1 MGLGIMVSEQWP
13 SEEGRPTTSPVR
25 KIPDSRRPLVRVNS
39 QRRPNIEA
47 FSVEYYLMGNRNCA
61 VDGCNALEFR
71 TTGVCNKHQEMSSEV
86 PEATFTYHGSGA
98 AEPDQV
104 QPEQQT
110 PTHEQFECPRGCGT
124 MSYEETQVDTTF
136 LSAVLFFAIPVLA
149 GIYFIGSFV
158 FVHDSGEY
166 DSSQFHPSL
175 GVLALFGI
183 AWLVSIFSGI
193 INSKTH
199 VCNSCN
205 GIMLEEKEMAYVF
218 DEPSLVKLNSL
229 IDSMAPSSSD
239 LQCPICDEKM
249 GTFSVPYIP
258 ADDNRRRRVGSSS
271 DPDEIVVGL
280 ALNLVVA
287 AVKAA
292 IPNAEETMDLDSC
305 VDCRV
310 IWFDDSEKN
319 RLGFG
324 TIN

>member
-1 MGLGIMVSEQWP
+1 
-13 SEEGRPTTSPVR
+13 
-25 KIPDSRRPLVRVNS
+25 
-39 QRRPNIEA
+39 
-47 FSVEYYLMGNRNCA
+47 MGNRNCT

-71 TTGVCNKHQEMSSEV
+71 TTGVCNKHQGMSSEV
-86 PEATFTYHGSGA
+86 PEAASEPARFIYHGS
-98 AEPDQV
+98 EPPVMSQSPVALEQV

-110 PTHEQFECPRGCGT
+110 PTYEQFECPRGCGT
-124 MSYEETQVDTTF
+124 MSYEETSVGTSF

-149 GIYFIGSFV
+149 GIYFIGSFII
-158 FVHDSGEY
+158 Y
-166 DSSQFHPSL
+166 DHTAVGPSPLHPHI
-175 GVLALFGI
+175 GVLVLFGV
-183 AWLVSIFSGI
+183 AWVVSLFSGI

-199 VCNSCN
+199 VCNYCN

-258 ADDNRRRRVGSSS
+258 ADDNRRRRSGGRVGSSIE
-271 DPDEIVVGL
+271 PDEIVVGL

-310 IWFDDSEKN
+310 IWFDASEKN
-319 RLGFG
+319 QLGDG

>member
-1 MGLGIMVSEQWP
+1 
-13 SEEGRPTTSPVR
+13 
-25 KIPDSRRPLVRVNS
+25 
-39 QRRPNIEA
+39 
-47 FSVEYYLMGNRNCA
+47 MGNRNCT

-71 TTGVCNKHQEMSSEV
+71 TTGVCNKHQGMSSEV
-86 PEATFTYHGSGA
+86 PEAASEPARFIYHGS
-98 AEPDQV
+98 EPPVMSQSPVALEQV

-124 MSYEETQVDTTF
+124 MSYEETSVGTTF

-149 GIYFIGSFV
+149 GIYFIGSFII
-158 FVHDSGEY
+158 Y
-166 DSSQFHPSL
+166 DHTAVGPSPLHPHI
-175 GVLALFGI
+175 GVLVLFGV
-183 AWLVSIFSGI
+183 AWVVSLFSGI

-199 VCNSCN
+199 VCNYCN
-205 GIMLEEKEMAYVF
+205 GIMLEEKEMAHVF

-229 IDSMAPSSSD
+229 IDSMTPSSSD

-258 ADDNRRRRVGSSS
+258 ADDFSNSNRNFGNDYGEGVGSNI
-271 DPDEIVVGL
+271 PDNALEWLEVAIIAIV
-280 ALNLVVA
+280 
-287 AVKAA
+287 
-292 IPNAEETMDLDSC
+292 PNAEETIDLDTC

-310 IWFDDSEKN
+310 IWFDGSEKN

>member
-1 MGLGIMVSEQWP
+1 
-13 SEEGRPTTSPVR
+13 
-25 KIPDSRRPLVRVNS
+25 
-39 QRRPNIEA
+39 
-47 FSVEYYLMGNRNCA
+47 
-61 VDGCNALEFR
+61 
-71 TTGVCNKHQEMSSEV
+71 MSAEV
-86 PEATFTYHGSGA
+86 PETAS
-98 AEPDQV
+98 ESEQV

-149 GIYFIGSFV
+149 GIYFIGSFII
-158 FVHDSGEY
+158 Y
-166 DSSQFHPSL
+166 DHTAVGPSPLHPHI
-175 GVLALFGI
+175 GVLVLFGV
-183 AWLVSIFSGI
+183 AWVVSLLSGI

-199 VCNSCN
+199 VCNYCN

-258 ADDNRRRRVGSSS
+258 ADDETHLRSHHVGY
-271 DPDEIVVGL
+271 DADKIVVGW

-287 AVKAA
+287 GVKAA

-310 IWFDDSEKN
+310 IWFDGSEKN
-319 RLGFG
+319 KLGSG

>member
-1 MGLGIMVSEQWP
+1 MSAEVLEKP
-13 SEEGRPTTSPVR
+13 SEPE
-25 KIPDSRRPLVRVNS
+25 
-39 QRRPNIEA
+39 Q
-47 FSVEYYLMGNRNCA
+47 VE
-61 VDGCNALEFR
+61 
-71 TTGVCNKHQEMSSEV
+71 
-86 PEATFTYHGSGA
+86 
-98 AEPDQV
+98 
-104 QPEQQT
+104 PEQQS
-110 PTHEQFECPRGCGT
+110 PTGEEFECPRGCGT

-158 FVHDSGEY
+158 FVHDGGEY

-205 GIMLEEKEMAYVF
+205 GKMLDEKAMAYVF

-229 IDSMAPSSSD
+229 IDSMPPSSSD
-239 LQCPICDEKM
+239 LQCPVCDEKM

-258 ADDNRRRRVGSSS
+258 ADDYEGRRRRHGRPAR
-271 DPDEIVVGL
+271 DADELAIGL
-280 ALNLVVA
+280 AIALVVV
-287 AVKAA
+287 AVKT
-292 IPNAEETMDLDSC
+292 IVPNAEQKIHLDA
-305 VDCRV
+305 CRECRTV
-310 IWFDDSEKN
+310 WFDSSEKN
-319 RLGFG
+319 ELGFG

>member
-1 MGLGIMVSEQWP
+1 
-13 SEEGRPTTSPVR
+13 
-25 KIPDSRRPLVRVNS
+25 
-39 QRRPNIEA
+39 
-47 FSVEYYLMGNRNCA
+47 MGNRNCT

-71 TTGVCNKHQEMSSEV
+71 TTGVCNKHQGMSSEV
-86 PEATFTYHGSGA
+86 PEAASEPARFIYHGS
-98 AEPDQV
+98 EPPVMSQSPVALEQV

-110 PTHEQFECPRGCGT
+110 PTYEQFECPRGCGT
-124 MSYEETQVDTTF
+124 MSYEETSVGTSF

-149 GIYFIGSFV
+149 GIYFIGSFII
-158 FVHDSGEY
+158 Y
-166 DSSQFHPSL
+166 DHTAVGPSPLHPHI
-175 GVLALFGI
+175 GVLVLFGV
-183 AWLVSIFSGI
+183 AWVVSLFSGI

-205 GIMLEEKEMAYVF
+205 GIMLEEKEMAHVF

-229 IDSMAPSSSD
+229 IDSMTPSSSD

-258 ADDNRRRRVGSSS
+258 ADDFSNSNRNFGNDYGEGVGSNI
-271 DPDEIVVGL
+271 PDNALEWLEVAIIAIV
-280 ALNLVVA
+280 
-287 AVKAA
+287 
-292 IPNAEETMDLDSC
+292 PNAEETIDLDTC

-310 IWFDDSEKN
+310 IWFDGSEKN

>member
-1 MGLGIMVSEQWP
+1 
-13 SEEGRPTTSPVR
+13 
-25 KIPDSRRPLVRVNS
+25 
-39 QRRPNIEA
+39 
-47 FSVEYYLMGNRNCA
+47 MGNRNCA
-61 VDGCNALEFR
+61 IEGCNALEFR
-71 TTGVCNKHQEMSSEV
+71 TTGVCNKHQGMSAEV
-86 PEATFTYHGSGA
+86 PEGA
-98 AEPDQV
+98 SEPEQV
-104 QPEQQT
+104 EPEQQS
-110 PTHEQFECPRGCGT
+110 PTGEEFECPRGCGT

-136 LSAVLFFAIPVLA
+136 LSAVLFFAIPLLA

-205 GIMLEEKEMAYVF
+205 GIMLEEKEMAHVF

-229 IDSMAPSSSD
+229 IDSMTPSSSD
-239 LQCPICDEKM
+239 LQCPVCDEKM

-258 ADDNRRRRVGSSS
+258 ADDFSNSNRVFGNDIGEGVGRNI
-271 DPDEIVVGL
+271 PDNALEWLEVAIIAIV
-280 ALNLVVA
+280 
-287 AVKAA
+287 
-292 IPNAEETMDLDSC
+292 PNAEETIDLDSC

-310 IWFDDSEKN
+310 IWFDGSEKN

>member
-1 MGLGIMVSEQWP
+1 MSAEVLEKPSEPEQVESEQQSP
-13 SEEGRPTTSPVR
+13 TGEE
-25 KIPDSRRPLVRVNS
+25 
-39 QRRPNIEA
+39 
-47 FSVEYYLMGNRNCA
+47 
-61 VDGCNALEFR
+61 
-71 TTGVCNKHQEMSSEV
+71 
-86 PEATFTYHGSGA
+86 
-98 AEPDQV
+98 
-104 QPEQQT
+104 
-110 PTHEQFECPRGCGT
+110 FECPRGCGT

-136 LSAVLFFAIPVLA
+136 LSAVLFFAIPLLA

-158 FVHDSGEY
+158 FVHDSGEF

-205 GIMLEEKEMAYVF
+205 GKMLDEKVMAYVF
-218 DEPSLVKLNSL
+218 DEPSLIKLNSL

-258 ADDNRRRRVGSSS
+258 ADDNRRRRSGGRVGSSIE
-271 DPDEIVVGL
+271 PDEIVVGL

-292 IPNAEETMDLDSC
+292 IPNAEETIDLDSC

-310 IWFDDSEKN
+310 IWFDGSEKN

>member
-1 MGLGIMVSEQWP
+1 
-13 SEEGRPTTSPVR
+13 
-25 KIPDSRRPLVRVNS
+25 
-39 QRRPNIEA
+39 
-47 FSVEYYLMGNRNCA
+47 MGNRNCA

-71 TTGVCNKHQEMSSEV
+71 TTGVCNRHQEMSSEV
-86 PEATFTYHGSGA
+86 PETAS
-98 AEPDQV
+98 ESEQV

-124 MSYEETQVDTTF
+124 MTYEETHIGMTD
-136 LSAVLFFAIPVLA
+136 LSMTISLGIMVLA
-149 GIYFIGSFV
+149 GIYIIGSILVYDWSNTALATNGYPPHPFSV
-158 FVHDSGEY
+158 F
-166 DSSQFHPSL
+166 L
-175 GVLALFGI
+175 ILLAVAFI
-183 AWLVSIFSGI
+183 VNASYGI

-199 VCNSCN
+199 HCDSCR
-205 GIMLEEKEMAYVF
+205 GTMLEEKEMAYIF

-258 ADDNRRRRVGSSS
+258 ADDETHIRSHHVGY
-271 DPDEIVVGL
+271 DANKIVAGW

-287 AVKAA
+287 GVKAA

-310 IWFDDSEKN
+310 IWFDGSEKN
-319 RLGFG
+319 KLGDG
-324 TIN
+324 TIS

>member
-1 MGLGIMVSEQWP
+1 M
-13 SEEGRPTTSPVR
+13 
-25 KIPDSRRPLVRVNS
+25 NS
-39 QRRPNIEA
+39 LQNRCCNNAAPIFKPPRLL
-47 FSVEYYLMGNRNCA
+47 SLSMGNRNCA
-61 VDGCNALEFR
+61 IEGCNALEFR
-71 TTGVCNKHQEMSSEV
+71 TTGVCNKHQRMSAEVLEKPSE
-86 PEATFTYHGSGA
+86 
-98 AEPDQV
+98 
-104 QPEQQT
+104 PEQVESEQQS
-110 PTHEQFECPRGCGT
+110 PTGEEFECPRGCGT

-158 FVHDSGEY
+158 FVHDGGEY

-205 GIMLEEKEMAYVF
+205 GIMLEEKEMAHVF

-229 IDSMAPSSSD
+229 IDSMTPSSSD
-239 LQCPICDEKM
+239 LQCPVCDEKM

-258 ADDNRRRRVGSSS
+258 ADDFSNSNRVFGNDIGEGVGRNI
-271 DPDEIVVGL
+271 PDNALEWLEVAIIAIV
-280 ALNLVVA
+280 
-287 AVKAA
+287 
-292 IPNAEETMDLDSC
+292 PNAEETIDLDTC

-310 IWFDDSEKN
+310 IWFDGSEKN

>member
-1 MGLGIMVSEQWP
+1 
-13 SEEGRPTTSPVR
+13 
-25 KIPDSRRPLVRVNS
+25 
-39 QRRPNIEA
+39 
-47 FSVEYYLMGNRNCA
+47 MGNRNCT

-71 TTGVCNKHQEMSSEV
+71 TTGVCNKHQGMSSEV
-86 PEATFTYHGSGA
+86 PEAASEPARFIYHGS
-98 AEPDQV
+98 EPPVMSQSPVALEQV

-124 MSYEETQVDTTF
+124 MSYEETSVGTSF

-149 GIYFIGSFV
+149 GIYFIGSFII
-158 FVHDSGEY
+158 Y
-166 DSSQFHPSL
+166 DHTAVGPSPLHPHI
-175 GVLALFGI
+175 GVLVLFGV
-183 AWLVSIFSGI
+183 AWVVSLFSGI

-199 VCNSCN
+199 VCNYCN
-205 GIMLEEKEMAYVF
+205 GIMLEEKEMAHVF

-229 IDSMAPSSSD
+229 IDSMTPSSSD

-258 ADDNRRRRVGSSS
+258 ADDFSNSNRNFGNDYGEGVGSNI
-271 DPDEIVVGL
+271 PDNALEWLEVAIIAIV
-280 ALNLVVA
+280 
-287 AVKAA
+287 
-292 IPNAEETMDLDSC
+292 PNAEETIDLDTC

-310 IWFDDSEKN
+310 IWFDGSEKN

>member
-1 MGLGIMVSEQWP
+1 
-13 SEEGRPTTSPVR
+13 
-25 KIPDSRRPLVRVNS
+25 
-39 QRRPNIEA
+39 
-47 FSVEYYLMGNRNCA
+47 MGNRNCA
-61 VDGCNALEFR
+61 VERCNALEFR
-71 TTGVCNKHQEMSSEV
+71 TTGVCNKHQGMSAEV
-86 PEATFTYHGSGA
+86 PETAS
-98 AEPDQV
+98 ESEQV

-110 PTHEQFECPRGCGT
+110 HTHEQFECPRGCGT

-149 GIYFIGSFV
+149 GIYFIGSFLV
-158 FVHDSGEY
+158 Y
-166 DSSQFHPSL
+166 DWSNSALATNGSPPHPHIGIL
-175 GVLALFGI
+175 VLFGI
-183 AWLVSIFSGI
+183 AWVVSLLSGV

-258 ADDNRRRRVGSSS
+258 ADDNRRRRSGGRVGSSIE
-271 DPDEIVVGL
+271 PDEIVVGL

-292 IPNAEETMDLDSC
+292 IPNAEETIDLDSC

-310 IWFDDSEKN
+310 IWFDGSEKN

>member
-1 MGLGIMVSEQWP
+1 M
-13 SEEGRPTTSPVR
+13 
-25 KIPDSRRPLVRVNS
+25 NS
-39 QRRPNIEA
+39 LQNRCCNNAAPIFKPPRLL
-47 FSVEYYLMGNRNCA
+47 SLSMGNRNCA
-61 VDGCNALEFR
+61 IEGCNALEFR
-71 TTGVCNKHQEMSSEV
+71 TTGVCNKHQGMSTKV
-86 PEATFTYHGSGA
+86 PEIAS
-98 AEPDQV
+98 EPEQV
-104 QPEQQT
+104 EPEQQS
-110 PTHEQFECPRGCGT
+110 PTGEEFECPRGCGT

-136 LSAVLFFAIPVLA
+136 LSAVLFFAIPLLA

-158 FVHDSGEY
+158 FVHDSGEF

-229 IDSMAPSSSD
+229 IDSMTPSSSD

-258 ADDNRRRRVGSSS
+258 ADDFSNSNRNFGNDYGEGVGSNI
-271 DPDEIVVGL
+271 PDNALEWLEVAIIAIV
-280 ALNLVVA
+280 
-287 AVKAA
+287 
-292 IPNAEETMDLDSC
+292 PNAEETIDLDSC

-310 IWFDDSEKN
+310 IWFDGSEKN

>member
-1 MGLGIMVSEQWP
+1 
-13 SEEGRPTTSPVR
+13 
-25 KIPDSRRPLVRVNS
+25 
-39 QRRPNIEA
+39 
-47 FSVEYYLMGNRNCA
+47 MGNRNCA

-71 TTGVCNKHQEMSSEV
+71 TTGVCNKHQGMSSEV
-86 PEATFTYHGSGA
+86 PEAASDSAGPRWVPSLGRFTTSISP
-98 AEPDQV
+98 EQV

-205 GIMLEEKEMAYVF
+205 GIMLEEKEMAHVF

-229 IDSMAPSSSD
+229 IDSMTPSSSD

-258 ADDNRRRRVGSSS
+258 ADDFSNSNRNFGNDYYEGVGSNI
-271 DPDEIVVGL
+271 PDNALEWLEVAIIAIV
-280 ALNLVVA
+280 
-287 AVKAA
+287 
-292 IPNAEETMDLDSC
+292 PNAEETIDLDTC

-310 IWFDDSEKN
+310 IWFDGSEKN

>member
-1 MGLGIMVSEQWP
+1 
-13 SEEGRPTTSPVR
+13 
-25 KIPDSRRPLVRVNS
+25 
-39 QRRPNIEA
+39 
-47 FSVEYYLMGNRNCA
+47 MGNRNCA

-86 PEATFTYHGSGA
+86 PEAASDSAGPRWVPSLGRFTTSISP
-98 AEPDQV
+98 EQV

-110 PTHEQFECPRGCGT
+110 PIHEQFECPRGCGT
-124 MSYEETQVDTTF
+124 MTYEETQVGLTD
-136 LSAVLFFAIPVLA
+136 LSMAISLGIMVLA
-149 GIYFIGSFV
+149 GIYFIGSFLV
-158 FVHDSGEY
+158 Y
-166 DSSQFHPSL
+166 DWSNTALATNGYPPHPHIVVVVLL
-175 GVLALFGI
+175 GVAF
-183 AWLVSIFSGI
+183 LVNASYGI

-199 VCNSCN
+199 HCDSCR
-205 GIMLEEKEMAYVF
+205 GTMLEEKEMAYIF

-258 ADDNRRRRVGSSS
+258 ADDETHLRINRVGY
-271 DPDEIVVGL
+271 DADKIVVGW

-287 AVKAA
+287 GVKAA

-310 IWFDDSEKN
+310 IWFDGSEKN
-319 RLGFG
+319 KLGSG